1 MIRSDDEMCFAWV
14 AAPRLDQHHQQRHSG
29 KQKSFHRHFHFFV
42 SIIIIFSTRVIKISP
57 NMRMTLIIKYAVG
70 RFTNKPRKG
79 KRTLGNPGQGRVYL
93 FTSCLPT
100 RSSSLLTLSFI
111 KMQNRTLMQRSSQSD
126 VSRPRQC
133 KIFQVCIQPDVYY
146 DLMQICLFQFNHPN
160 LSPIQQWTNY
170 KSGGKSRPGLCSL
183 VVLSATEKRK
193 SSKVYG
199 KYASLKCTIKNDG
212 LPLRNNWKDLIFR

>member
-1 MIRSDDEMCFAWV
+1 
-14 AAPRLDQHHQQRHSG
+14 
-29 KQKSFHRHFHFFV
+29 
-42 SIIIIFSTRVIKISP
+42 
-57 NMRMTLIIKYAVG
+57 MRMTLIIKYAVG
-70 RFTNKPRKG
+70 RFTNKARKG

-133 KIFQVCIQPDVYY
+133 KIFQFCIQPDVYY
-146 DLMQICLFQFNHPN
+146 DLMQICPTPT
-160 LSPIQQWTNY
+160 SPQYNNGQT

-212 LPLRNNWKDLIFR
+212 LPLRNN

>member
-70 RFTNKPRKG
+70 RFTNKARKG

-100 RSSSLLTLSFI
+100 RSSSLLTLSYI

-160 LSPIQQWTNY
+160 LSPIQQWTN
-170 KSGGKSRPGLCSL
+170 
-183 VVLSATEKRK
+183 
-193 SSKVYG
+193 
-199 KYASLKCTIKNDG
+199 
-212 LPLRNNWKDLIFR
+212 